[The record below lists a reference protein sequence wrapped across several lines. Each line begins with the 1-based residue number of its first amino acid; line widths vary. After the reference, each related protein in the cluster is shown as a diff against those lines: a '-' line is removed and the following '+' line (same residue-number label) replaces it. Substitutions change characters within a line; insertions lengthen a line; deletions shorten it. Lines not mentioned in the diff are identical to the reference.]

1 MGRPPGSRST
11 QPLLPSGVPK
21 EAASKSRLVAG
32 RFTFMALLKSIRSAL
47 VLTGPSLALS
57 GAVRAVFTSGRESGM
72 SSAET
77 ARSKPTPAESH
88 ALGEDMGTSKG
99 ATRLSS
105 AVALG
110 GRTTWIEIL
119 AERMGAADKP
129 AIALVM
135 AGPSTARLLLYLEM
149 KAEFRRVAARRH
161 KVRSTERRQEVIK
174 RGLIRQVDDRE
185 AQAPLVVV
193 AMEKVVISHAGIE
206 QVAWSDS
213 RRVVIVIL
221 RSRSRYLEPRRAV
234 RRGVARHQWSAQCG
248 ENAPAEETSL
258 DLLVCGKPGEI
269 HWRSA
274 VPRKGNGTSHQ
285 AAVIAPVERHPGGA
299 FPRLVLHVRGL
310 LKVLVVIDA
319 ENRAIAGT

>member
-1 MGRPPGSRST
+1 
-11 QPLLPSGVPK
+11 
-21 EAASKSRLVAG
+21 
-32 RFTFMALLKSIRSAL
+32 
-47 VLTGPSLALS
+47 
-57 GAVRAVFTSGRESGM
+57 
-72 SSAET
+72 
-77 ARSKPTPAESH
+77 
-88 ALGEDMGTSKG
+88 
-99 ATRLSS
+99 
-105 AVALG
+105 
-110 GRTTWIEIL
+110 
-119 AERMGAADKP
+119 
-129 AIALVM
+129 
-135 AGPSTARLLLYLEM
+135 
-149 KAEFRRVAARRH
+149 
-161 KVRSTERRQEVIK
+161 
-174 RGLIRQVDDRE
+174 
-185 AQAPLVVV
+185 
-193 AMEKVVISHAGIE
+193 MEKVVISHAGIE

-319 ENRAIAGT
+319 ENGSIAGT